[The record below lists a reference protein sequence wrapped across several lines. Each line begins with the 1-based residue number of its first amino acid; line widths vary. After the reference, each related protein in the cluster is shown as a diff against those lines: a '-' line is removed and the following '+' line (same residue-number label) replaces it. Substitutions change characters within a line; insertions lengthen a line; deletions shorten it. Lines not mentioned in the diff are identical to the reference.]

1 MRPVVIV
8 IDNAPCH
15 LRIEEILNEEEFKRN
30 KILRLAPYS
39 PMLNPIEQ
47 VWSVVKA
54 NVKGNLAENAYQMFD
69 NDSTKHL
76 SIREFRLQFLERS
89 IQEAI
94 SLTDPDLCSQNIGH
108 IQGKLASAL
117 AEEDMKLWYF

>member
-8 IDNAPCH
+8 IDSAPYH
-15 LRIEEILNEEEFKRN
+15 SRIEEILNEEEFKRN
-30 KILRLAPYS
+30 KILRLAPYN

-69 NDSTKHL
+69 NDLTKHL
-76 SIREFRLQFLERS
+76 SVREFRLQ
-89 IQEAI
+89 
-94 SLTDPDLCSQNIGH
+94 SLKDLFKKQ
-108 IQGKLASAL
+108 
-117 AEEDMKLWYF
+117 